1 MIYALF
7 FIYKMLYNLINIKEW
22 INGEK
27 GIIKH

>member
-7 FIYKMLYNLINIKEW
+7 FIYKMLYNLINIKER